1 MKLFDLLFTC
11 NTFFSCPYAKAEAM
25 ARVHKA
31 FTDDRAMRLS
41 PIQASEDELTFDTK
55 REYLLEKNS
64 FYPEVSIRF
73 RDADAGTAVQ
83 TQCRIKQLVQIFA
96 YCYTVLLALIE
107 LLLLIMLFRG
117 TLSSPLLLLI
127 PVVLFV
133 FQCTMTFFG
142 IRLSSRDVLYVIR
155 TALKQDESNT

>member
-1 MKLFDLLFTC
+1 MRLFDSLFSYNKVFTC
-11 NTFFSCPYAKAEAM
+11 PDAKTDAM

-31 FTDDRAMRLS
+31 FTEDRAMRLS
-41 PIQASEDELTFDTK
+41 PIRASEDELSFETK

-83 TQCRIKQLVQIFA
+83 TTCRVKHYVRIFA
-96 YCYTVLLALIE
+96 YCFAALLICIE

-117 TLSSPLLLLI
+117 NLDRAFLLLI
-127 PVVLFV
+127 PVIIFV
-133 FQCTMTFFG
+133 FACAMTFFG
-142 IRLSSRDVLYVIR
+142 IRFMSQDVLYVIR
-155 TALKQDESNT
+155 TALQPDESDS